1 MQKLPK
7 ISIITPS
14 YQQGEYIEQT
24 ILSVIEQGYPNLEYI
39 IIDGGSTD
47 RSVEIIKKYEKY
59 LSYWV
64 SEPDKGQYE
73 AVQKGFD
80 RSTGQLMA
88 WLNADDMYHK
98 GSLAI
103 VAEIFDT
110 FPQIEWLTG
119 TPTCYDE
126 QGRTVVVN
134 PSPNYTRYDYLQF
147 EVPALVQQESTFWKR
162 SLWQTA
168 GSYID
173 QNCRFAAD
181 FELWMRFFRTHKPF
195 VVEALLG
202 GYRFRQSKQKMLD
215 SADIYEQ
222 EMRTVIKRELAMLNE
237 TDKKRLK
244 KIQDI
249 QSLKKIKLFAM
260 LLGIDTKLDLL
271 MDYPQKIRFDRT
283 KYRFLVVPHK

>member
-7 ISIITPS
+7 ISIVTPS
-14 YQQGEYIEQT
+14 YHQEQYIEQT

-59 LSYWV
+59 LTYWV

-80 RSTGQLMA
+80 RSTGQIMA
-88 WLNADDMYHK
+88 WINSDDMYHK
-98 GSLAI
+98 GGFSI
-103 VAEIFDT
+103 VAEIFT
-110 FPQIEWLTG
+110 NFPQIEWLTG

-126 QGRTVVVN
+126 QGRTVIVN
-134 PSPNYTRYDYLQF
+134 ESPKYTKYDYLRF
-147 EVPALVQQESTFWKR
+147 EVPAFVQQESTFWKR

-173 QNCRFAAD
+173 QSCAFAAD

-202 GYRFRQSKQKMLD
+202 GFRFRQSNQKTLEG
-215 SADIYEQ
+215 AEIYDQ
-222 EMRTVIKRELAMLNE
+222 QMRAVVRRELEILNE
-237 TDKKRLK
+237 KEKDRLK
-244 KIQDI
+244 KIQYYK
-249 QSLKKIKLFAM
+249 SLSEIKLFNM
-260 LLGIDTKLDLL
+260 LFEMDTKLDLL
-271 MDYPQKIRFDRT
+271 MDYPQKIKFDIKKHDFCIT
-283 KYRFLVVPHK
+283 V

>member
-7 ISIITPS
+7 ISIVTPS
-14 YQQGEYIEQT
+14 YHQEQYIEQT

-47 RSVEIIKKYEKY
+47 KSVEIIKKYEKY

-80 RSTGQLMA
+80 RSTGQIMA

-98 GSLAI
+98 GSFAI
-103 VAEIFDT
+103 VAEIFT
-110 FPQIEWLTG
+110 IFPQIEWLTG

-126 QGRTVVVN
+126 QGRTVIVN
-134 PSPNYTRYDYLQF
+134 ESPKYARYDYLRF
-147 EVPALVQQESTFWKR
+147 EVPAFVQQESTFWKR

-173 QNCRFAAD
+173 QSCTFAAD

-202 GYRFRQSKQKMLD
+202 GFRFRQSNQKTLEG
-215 SADIYEQ
+215 AEIYDR
-222 EMRTVIKRELAMLNE
+222 EMRAVIRRELAMLNE
-237 TDKKRLK
+237 KDKNRLK
-244 KIQDI
+244 KIQFY
-249 QSLKKIKLFAM
+249 QSLSEIKLFNM
-260 LLGIDTKLDLL
+260 LFEIDKKLDLL
-271 MDYPQKIRFDRT
+271 KDYPQKIRFDT
-283 KYRFLVVPHK
+283 KKYNFFILPNK